1 MREIIKLAL
10 ILLLITSVAA
20 VVLGLSNS
28 VTEEVIEEVE
38 AQLSNEARTGAC
50 PNAETFKP
58 IDEEVFNQ
66 IIESNDKVMEVF
78 AGYAGDEMV
87 GYAIKTATPGYGANV
102 EVITGISLDGKLTG
116 IQVVKHQETPGL
128 GANITGKGFQN
139 QYTGKSAETNIS
151 VVKVPPKD
159 NEIQALSGATISSD
173 AVTDGVNIA
182 IDVFKNILSK

>member
-28 VTEEVIEEVE
+28 VTEGVIDEVE
-38 AQLSNEARTGAC
+38 AQLSKEARSGAC
-50 PNAETFKP
+50 PIAETFEP
-58 IDEEVFNQ
+58 IKEEVFNQ
-66 IIESNDKVMEVF
+66 IIEKNDKVMEVF
-78 AGYAGDEMV
+78 AGYAGDDLV

-102 EVITGISLDGKLTG
+102 EVITGISLDGKITG

-128 GANITGKGFQN
+128 GANITREGFQN
-139 QYTGKSAETNIS
+139 QYTGKSAETGIS
-151 VVKVPPKD
+151 VVKVPPKG

-182 IDVFKNILSK
+182 IDVFENILSK